1 MHPLRATFPRL
12 RFAVH
17 ERVGVAGF
25 VFDLHQAVICRIPD
39 NRFECG
45 RNHRAQL
52 ISVSRPPL
60 PTEDFLAHVP
70 LFREL
75 PGADIQRIA
84 GKTVA
89 IDAPRGTVLLRR
101 GDPCRGFHV
110 IVFGRIKLVLQSP
123 QGGEKVVA
131 LMGPGQSFGEALMF
145 IEEPYLVTAETI
157 DDSKLLHVARE
168 IVFAEIER
176 DPRFARRMLAG
187 LSWRLH
193 HLMMDVESYTLR
205 SGTQRVI
212 GYLLHDSSENG
223 GVNEGS
229 GGESNAMI
237 ITLQAAKGVIASR
250 LNLTQEHF
258 SRILHQLMEAGLIE
272 ISKREIHIPDIGRLR
287 THESG

>member
-1 MHPLRATFPRL
+1 MR
-12 RFAVH
+12 
-17 ERVGVAGF
+17 GF
-25 VFDLHQAVICRIPD
+25 DFDLHQAVICRFPD

-45 RNHRAQL
+45 RNHCVQL
-52 ISVSRPPL
+52 ITVSRPPL

-75 PGADIQRIA
+75 PSADIQRIA
-84 GKTVA
+84 SKTVA

-110 IVFGRIKLVLQSP
+110 IVYGRIKLVLQSP

-157 DDSKLLHVARE
+157 DDAKLLHVSRD
-168 IVFAEIER
+168 IVFAEIDR
-176 DPRFARRMLAG
+176 DPRFARGMLAG
-187 LSWRLH
+187 LSRRLH
-193 HLMMDVESYTLR
+193 HLMIDVESYTLR

-212 GYLLHDSSENG
+212 GYLLRDSSENG
-223 GVNEGS
+223 GPDS
-229 GGESNAMI
+229 ESNALT

-272 ISKREIHIPDIGRLR
+272 ISKREIRIPDIGRLR
-287 THESG
+287 IHKSG